1 MQNLENQN
9 GSNLPAEAAGHIEG
23 VSVLSS
29 TPLPVF
35 LYADIWSALKH
46 FWVIFLQGRPATAG
60 LVGGH

>member
-1 MQNLENQN
+1 MGPIFL
-9 GSNLPAEAAGHIEG
+9 LRTEAAGHIEG

-46 FWVIFLQGRPATAG
+46 FWVIFLQGQEPGSWRSLTSPS
-60 LVGGH
+60 